1 MRKFHQLTKYKV
13 TLFLKLL
20 TPKTKSNEH
29 KENMQHNF
37 SKAAQ
42 KSIELFKMWIMK
54 TFGTY
59 DGSVVAFNT

>member
-1 MRKFHQLTKYKV
+1 
-13 TLFLKLL
+13 
-20 TPKTKSNEH
+20 
-29 KENMQHNF
+29 MQHNF

-42 KSIELFKMWIMK
+42 KSIELLKMWLMK

>member
-29 KENMQHNF
+29 KENMQH
-37 SKAAQ
+37 KAAQ
-42 KSIELFKMWIMK
+42 KSIELLKMWIMK